1 MSFHHEK
8 LTVYQRAL
16 VFAGWSQTLIE
27 AISKKTSTRNHLERA
42 GDSIALNIAEG
53 NGKFS
58 RRDRARFFQI
68 AHGSTLESV
77 ACLDLFVARRCGEPR
92 AIVEGKAL
100 LEEIVRMLFKLL
112 DTLGCRIAE
121 ALPEYCV
128 EIEEIEEEKEEEE
141 KEEGREP
148 GKRSRRGGY

>member
-27 AISKKTSTRNHLERA
+27 VISKKTSTRDHLERS
-42 GDSIALNIAEG
+42 GDSIALDIAEG

-68 AHGSTLESV
+68 AHGSALESA
-77 ACLDLFVARRCGEPR
+77 ACLDLFVARRCCQPR

-100 LEEIVRMLFKLL
+100 LEEIVRTLFKLL
-112 DTLGCRIAE
+112 DTLGCRKAE
-121 ALPEYCV
+121 ALPESCV